1 MFAAPRRF
9 AATFCTAVVFWGASS
24 LGQELPPPPPTS
36 PWARPQP
43 ALRSAPPLPPDA
55 EESAAVA
62 PVPRTETHVVAELLG
77 AVVGAGAGLGLGLG
91 LSCVLPS
98 ERGCE
103 GGEPEWVMAATAAFA
118 MPVGVYAGGTLAGGR
133 GSLGYTYLGGLTGSL
148 LSVPVLALSASSD
161 AEALG
166 AFALFVFPIVG
177 SVLGYEWSQTAA
189 PRRPTPA
196 QAWSVGVVPRGSQG
210 ALLGASLRF

>member
-1 MFAAPRRF
+1 M
-9 AATFCTAVVFWGASS
+9 
-24 LGQELPPPPPTS
+24 
-36 PWARPQP
+36 
-43 ALRSAPPLPPDA
+43 
-55 EESAAVA
+55 
-62 PVPRTETHVVAELLG
+62 AELLG

-98 ERGCE
+98 DRACE
-103 GGEPEWVMAATAAFA
+103 GGDTEWVMAATAAFA

-148 LSVPVLALSASSD
+148 LSVPLLALSASSD

-166 AFALFVFPIVG
+166 AVALFVFPIVG

-196 QAWSVGVVPRGSQG
+196 QAWSVGVVPRGAQG
-210 ALLGASLRF
+210 AMLGASLRF